1 MGTNSIV
8 LAGGKGLR
16 LGGEKAFLEIN
27 GENLLQRVISRLDF
41 LNSDTI
47 LVIAEEQKL
56 PQLAYNQ
63 SLKIVTDIY
72 PRKGPLAGIYSGL
85 LNSYSEKTFVVACD
99 MPFLDKELISYL
111 LEVSIGFD
119 ITIPR
124 FGNIVEPLHSV
135 YSKNC
140 LEAIVKLLVSNN
152 LKVDNLLKMVKV
164 RYVETQ
170 EVNYF
175 DPDHF
180 SFFNI
185 NTKKDLIFARKLAER
200 VF

>member
-16 LGGEKAFLEIN
+16 IGGEKAFLEIN

-41 LNSDTI
+41 LNSDI
-47 LVIAEEQKL
+47 IIVIAEKQKL

-85 LNSYSEKTFVVACD
+85 LNSCSEKTFVVACD

-164 RYVETQ
+164 RYVEAQ